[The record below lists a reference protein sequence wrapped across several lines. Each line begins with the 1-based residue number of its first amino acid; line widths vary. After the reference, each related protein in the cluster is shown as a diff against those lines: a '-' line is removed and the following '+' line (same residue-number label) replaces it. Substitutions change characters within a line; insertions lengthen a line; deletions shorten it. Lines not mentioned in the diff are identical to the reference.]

1 MMPASTPST
10 NMETGETRQT
20 TEAAVKESATAVAV
34 ASATTATSSSSIPNN
49 VDDAESATDE
59 VKVYGEEDGDERETK
74 AFEGGQ
80 ARDPLLD
87 DKSTLLT
94 ESEQSKDARRHDLT
108 HSHGRLFDPVLSSL
122 AIHDNILRAAMD
134 HQKIEEIPVPREKSS
149 HEDSDGG
156 HKIPKILINS
166 VELDDQQD
174 GEEIAKS
181 STTNPA
187 SMAAINTAQLH
198 QGRFKIPTHQ
208 GQVYEGMYC
217 SILTIFY

>member
-1 MMPASTPST
+1 
-10 NMETGETRQT
+10 METGETRQT

-94 ESEQSKDARRHDLT
+94 ESEQSKDARLHDLT
-108 HSHGRLFDPVLSSL
+108 HSHGRLFDPALPSL
-122 AIHDNILRAAMD
+122 GIHDYIFGALVVEHSWRNYS
-134 HQKIEEIPVPREKSS
+134 KI
-149 HEDSDGG
+149 
-156 HKIPKILINS
+156 
-166 VELDDQQD
+166 
-174 GEEIAKS
+174 
-181 STTNPA
+181 
-187 SMAAINTAQLH
+187 
-198 QGRFKIPTHQ
+198 
-208 GQVYEGMYC
+208 
-217 SILTIFY
+217 

>member
-10 NMETGETRQT
+10 NMETGEPRQT

-108 HSHGRLFDPVLSSL
+108 HSHGRLFDPALPSL
-122 AIHDNILRAAMD
+122 WIHDYILRATMD
-134 HQKIEEIPVPREKSS
+134 HQKTGEIPVPREKSS

-198 QGRFKIPTHQ
+198 QG
-208 GQVYEGMYC
+208 QVYEGMFC
-217 SILTIFY
+217 SILTNFY

>member
-1 MMPASTPST
+1 
-10 NMETGETRQT
+10 METGEPRQT
-20 TEAAVKESATAVAV
+20 TEAAVKESATAVTV

-108 HSHGRLFDPVLSSL
+108 HSLG
-122 AIHDNILRAAMD
+122 
-134 HQKIEEIPVPREKSS
+134 KS
-149 HEDSDGG
+149 
-156 HKIPKILINS
+156 
-166 VELDDQQD
+166 
-174 GEEIAKS
+174 
-181 STTNPA
+181 
-187 SMAAINTAQLH
+187 
-198 QGRFKIPTHQ
+198 
-208 GQVYEGMYC
+208 
-217 SILTIFY
+217 

>member
-10 NMETGETRQT
+10 NMETGEPRQT
-20 TEAAVKESATAVAV
+20 TEAAVKESATAVTV

-108 HSHGRLFDPVLSSL
+108 HSLG
-122 AIHDNILRAAMD
+122 
-134 HQKIEEIPVPREKSS
+134 KS
-149 HEDSDGG
+149 
-156 HKIPKILINS
+156 
-166 VELDDQQD
+166 
-174 GEEIAKS
+174 
-181 STTNPA
+181 
-187 SMAAINTAQLH
+187 
-198 QGRFKIPTHQ
+198 
-208 GQVYEGMYC
+208 
-217 SILTIFY
+217 